1 LQKRSVTTGCT
12 RPIGARQCAP
22 KPPDDKPGSFA
33 FHISEAA
40 VHGLRRTGHDLPF
53 VPTSDGGRSAGRSR
67 HQNARMKTVR
77 DLSKP
82 PQING
87 RVEAIVVRGSPREVA
102 RTVESTVA
110 LAGVGL
116 EDDRL
121 GQRGEPELSTRQV
134 TLIQA
139 EHLEVIA
146 RLARVDRVDP
156 VGLRRNLV
164 VSGINLLAL
173 RNARLQVG
181 DALLEIVGPCQPCS
195 RMEETI
201 GPGGY
206 AAMRGHGGMTARVIT
221 TGSIRLGDVVR
232 AQP

>member
-1 LQKRSVTTGCT
+1 
-12 RPIGARQCAP
+12 
-22 KPPDDKPGSFA
+22 
-33 FHISEAA
+33 
-40 VHGLRRTGHDLPF
+40 
-53 VPTSDGGRSAGRSR
+53 
-67 HQNARMKTVR
+67 MKTIR
-77 DLSKP
+77 DLNRP
-82 PQING
+82 PQIVG

-102 RTVESTVA
+102 RTAESTMA
-110 LAGVGL
+110 LAGIGL
-116 EDDRL
+116 KDDRL
-121 GQRGEPELSTRQV
+121 GQRGEAELSTRQV

-139 EHLEVIA
+139 EHLDVIA
-146 RLARVDRVDP
+146 RLAGVDRVDP
-156 VGLRRNLV
+156 IGLRRNLV

-173 RNARLQVG
+173 KNARLQVG

-221 TGSIRLGDVVR
+221 TGSIRVGDAVR